1 MYYPALIEPDEPG
14 WQVSFR
20 DIPEALTGAAT
31 REEAEAMAADAL
43 LTAMDFYFEDG
54 RPVPPASR
62 AHKGETLI
70 ALPASVWLKILLL
83 NELAAQGVSKSELA
97 RRMGASPQVLNSVT
111 KLAHP
116 TKIDT
121 IERALQALGKELVL
135 SVR

>member
-20 DIPEALTGAAT
+20 DIPEALTGGAT

-54 RPVPPASR
+54 RPVPPPSR

>member
-20 DIPEALTGAAT
+20 DIPEALTGGAT

-54 RPVPPASR
+54 RPVPPPSR
-62 AHKGETLI
+62 ALKGETLV

-121 IERALQALGKELVL
+121 IERALRALGKELVL